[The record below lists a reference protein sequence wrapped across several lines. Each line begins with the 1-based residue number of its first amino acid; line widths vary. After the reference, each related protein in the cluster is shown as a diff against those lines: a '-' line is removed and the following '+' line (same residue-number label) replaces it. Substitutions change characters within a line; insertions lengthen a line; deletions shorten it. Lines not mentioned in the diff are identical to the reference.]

1 MMLPAQKIK
10 LTLAISWAVLS
21 CTQVQAQPVNS
32 PLPAQNPTLNP
43 RGQLNES
50 LTFAAPPPPP
60 DIGEPGQRS
69 EAGSRGCENMDKQ
82 LTFAQKQLTALVPVY
97 SNSELVL
104 GATIASAPTFW
115 FYIPYQPPFLGEF
128 VLRDKDGMLVYQTD
142 VTLPDTPGV
151 VSLSLPQ
158 TVAPLEIGKQYR
170 WFLKVYC
177 KAQEPPAFVEGW
189 VQRISLNPILK
200 SQLEKATPRDRVALY
215 AANGIWFEALSIAGE
230 LRRRDP
236 NAPSWVVLLQA
247 VGLTGLVNEP
257 IVECCTPKGEE

>member
-1 MMLPAQKIK
+1 M
-10 LTLAISWAVLS
+10 
-21 CTQVQAQPVNS
+21 
-32 PLPAQNPTLNP
+32 
-43 RGQLNES
+43 
-50 LTFAAPPPPP
+50 
-60 DIGEPGQRS
+60 
-69 EAGSRGCENMDKQ
+69 
-82 LTFAQKQLTALVPVY
+82 
-97 SNSELVL
+97 
-104 GATIASAPTFW
+104 
-115 FYIPYQPPFLGEF
+115 
-128 VLRDKDGMLVYQTD
+128 
-142 VTLPDTPGV
+142 LPDTPGV